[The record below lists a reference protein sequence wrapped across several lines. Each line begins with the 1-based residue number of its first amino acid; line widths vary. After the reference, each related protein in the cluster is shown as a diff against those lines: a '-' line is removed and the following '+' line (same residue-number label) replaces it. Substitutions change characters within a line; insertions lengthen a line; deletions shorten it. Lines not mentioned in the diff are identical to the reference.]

1 MNRAALRACFVVLVV
16 LVVPHAAKAQTGAVQ
31 GRVTNDEGAPV
42 AGASVEIEDTGLGAV
57 TDSRGEYAIRGAPV
71 GPRRLRVEALG
82 YERHTSPVS
91 VSAGATARVDVVL
104 ITRAI
109 AVEAVEVIVGSRARH
124 TAAEEL
130 AVPVDVF
137 PAERIQQ
144 QGAVELSEV
153 LEELSP
159 SVNFPRQSVT
169 DATDIVR
176 PFTLRGTSPD
186 HTLVLLNG
194 RRRHRTALVHIFGS
208 GMGAG
213 ASGVDLN
220 TLPAIAIDRI
230 EVLRD
235 GAAAQYGSDAIAGVV
250 NVILKSGVF
259 DPTITAAVGRYTPG
273 DFPDDGTE
281 LDVAGAWGVPL
292 GAGYV
297 ALFGEFRDRD
307 ATNRAGADP
316 VDQVV
321 PGDADIV
328 DAEGNVVEKRNPVP
342 QPNHHWG
349 DGEQRDVF
357 GFVNLGVPLDDART
371 TELYAYGGYS
381 FREGEGQGFRRQGL
395 DDRNWPAIYSLGF
408 LPTFDADVTDASA
421 AGGVRGEAR
430 GWLYDVGASFG
441 TNAFEYNLTNTLNT
455 SLGPCL
461 DEPCAPGLDGVL
473 GTADDPGIPNQTEFF
488 AGELKLN
495 EFIVGADITRVMDV
509 GFLPEPLNF
518 AVGAAFRREGYEI
531 VPGERASFIQ
541 GGHPNRNGDPAP
553 PGSQVF
559 PGFQPTSAIDE
570 SRTNFGVY
578 LDLES
583 NLTPEF
589 LATVAGRFETFSD
602 FGERVTG
609 KLALRYQP
617 DPRFVLRGAVSTG
630 FRAPAL
636 SQNFYSSTVTN
647 FMLGEGGEPVPFEVG
662 IFRTNSAAAM
672 ALGAEPLDEET
683 SVNVSA
689 GFAATPV
696 EAFTFTADV
705 FFIRIDD
712 RIILTSEIS
721 GDEIVEILRRAG
733 VESVEAARFF
743 TNAIDTETRGVDLTA
758 TYEAAAGP
766 GTLTFSGVFNYTDNE
781 VAGDVRVPPELAG
794 TGAVLFD
801 PFLEGG
807 LIALE
812 KERPKWRGTLESV
825 YGGARW
831 SGLGRV
837 SLWGPFTSVLLGIC
851 GPPCVQE
858 YDAEAL
864 VDVEVGYRVAD
875 RVRVAVGSKNIF
887 DNFPDRMIPDNSF
900 GIFLFPSASPFG
912 FNGRYVYAR
921 TEIELG
927 R

>member
-1 MNRAALRACFVVLVV
+1 VNREVRWTVFTTLLLVV
-16 LVVPHAAKAQTGAVQ
+16 APLVARAQTGTIQ
-31 GRVTNDEGAPV
+31 GRVTDEAGV
-42 AGASVEIEDTGLGAV
+42 AVVGASVNVEGTTLGSV
-57 TDSRGEYAIRGAPV
+57 TDSRGAFTIQDVPA
-71 GPRRLRVEALG
+71 GPHTLRIEALG
-82 YERHTSPVS
+82 FAAGTLNVNVPAEGS
-91 VSAGATARVDVVL
+91 VRAELTL
-104 ITRAI
+104 TTRAI
-109 AVEAVEVIVGSRARH
+109 AVEALEVIIGSRARH
-124 TAAEEL
+124 TAADEL

-137 PAERIQQ
+137 TSEAIQL
-144 QGAVELSEV
+144 QGTQETAAI

-176 PFTLRGTSPD
+176 PFTLRGLSPD
-186 HTLVLLNG
+186 HTLVLVNG

-213 ASGVDLN
+213 SSGVDLN
-220 TLPAIAIDRI
+220 ALPASAIDRI

-250 NVILKSGVF
+250 NVVLKDGVF
-259 DPTITAAVGRYTPG
+259 DPTIAASVGRYTPG
-273 DFPDDGTE
+273 DFADDGTAF
-281 LDVAGAWGVPL
+281 DVNGGWGLPL
-292 GAGYV
+292 GAGSL
-297 ALFGEFRDRD
+297 ALFLEYRDRN

-316 VDQVV
+316 VDQIVE
-321 PGDADIV
+321 GDADVV
-328 DAEGNVVEKRNPVP
+328 DEEGNVVEKRNPVP

-349 DGEQRDVF
+349 DGKQEDILTF
-357 GFVNLGVPLDDART
+357 ANLAIPLGEERT
-371 TELYAYGGYS
+371 AELYAFGGYS
-381 FREGEGQGFRRQGL
+381 FREGQGQGFRRQGL
-395 DDRNWPAIYSLGF
+395 DDRNWPQIYPLGF
-408 LPTFDADVTDASA
+408 LPTFDANVMDASG
-421 AGGVRGEAR
+421 AGGVRGDAR
-430 GWLYDVGASFG
+430 GWRYDIGANFG
-441 TNAFEYNLTNTLNT
+441 YNAFEYNLINSLNT

-461 DEPCAPGLDGVL
+461 DAPCAPGLDGVL
-473 GTADDPGIPNQTEFF
+473 GNSDDPGIPNQTGFF

-495 EFIVGADITRVMDV
+495 ELIVGADFTRVMNV
-509 GFLPEPLNF
+509 GFLPEPLNL

-531 VPGERASFIQ
+531 VPGEPASYVQ

-559 PGFQPTSAIDE
+559 PGFQPSNAIDE
-570 SRTNFGVY
+570 SRTNFGGY

-583 NLTPEF
+583 NLAPEF
-589 LATVAGRFETFSD
+589 LVNLATRFETYSD
-602 FGERVTG
+602 FGERLTG

-617 DPRFVLRGAVSTG
+617 ARQFILRGAVSTG

-647 FMLGEGGEPVPFEVG
+647 FKLGEAGGPVPFEVG
-662 IFRTNSAAAM
+662 IFRTNSLAAM
-672 ALGAEPLDEET
+672 ALGANPLDEET
-683 SVNVSA
+683 SVNVSL
-689 GFAATPV
+689 GFAATPIDPL
-696 EAFTFTADV
+696 TFTLDY

-721 GDEIVEILRRAG
+721 GDEIVEILRQAG

-743 TNAIDTETRGVDLTA
+743 TNAIDTETQGVDLGA
-758 TYEAAAGP
+758 TYEVPTGP
-766 GTLTFSGVFNYTDNE
+766 GTLTLSGIFNYTDNE
-781 VAGDVRVPPELAG
+781 VVGDVKVPPQLEG

-812 KERPKWRGTLESV
+812 KERPKWRGTFAGSYE
-825 YGGARW
+825 GGPW
-831 SGLGRV
+831 SGVGRV

-858 YDAEAL
+858 YDSEVL
-864 VDVEVGYRVAD
+864 VDAEVGYRLVD
-875 RVRVAVGSKNIF
+875 QVKVAVGAKNIF
-887 DNFPDRMIPDNSF
+887 DNYPDRMIPDNSF

-921 TEIELG
+921 TEIRLG
-927 R
+927 P